1 MYKPLPTQIGT
12 SFEADFEKNTW
23 TFEMQDNF
31 TVAAGGFVIM
41 DTAVYRD
48 LIVAA
53 NDVLANQ
60 PPGEL
65 PEALVDALN
74 RLNQLVEAENNVPF

>member
-1 MYKPLPTQIGT
+1 MYIMPTQIGT
-12 SFEADFEKNTW
+12 AATADFEESTW
-23 TFEMQDNF
+23 TFLMPEGYS
-31 TVAAGGFVIM
+31 VAAGKFAIM

-48 LIVAA
+48 LLVAA

-65 PEALVDALN
+65 PDALVDALN